1 MSSFA
6 HSERPSAGASSPAVA
21 RASRVAFWNAR
32 CICPA
37 RAYIARS
44 PMRSPKRMKS
54 SIILLPASSP

>member
-6 HSERPSAGASSPAVA
+6 HSARFPAGASPA
-21 RASRVAFWNAR
+21 ASRADCVAFWNAR
-32 CICPA
+32 CIWLA
-37 RAYIARS
+37 RVYIARS